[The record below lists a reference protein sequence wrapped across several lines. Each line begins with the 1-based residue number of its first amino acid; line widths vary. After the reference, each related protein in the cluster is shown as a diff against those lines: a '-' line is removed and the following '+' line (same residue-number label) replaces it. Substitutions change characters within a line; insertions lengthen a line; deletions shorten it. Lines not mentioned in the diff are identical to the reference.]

1 LKDAL
6 WSQTENTDWAE
17 DKLVFTN
24 DVAITGELD
33 DMVTQG
39 YLEAHC
45 GPREINTAKK
55 RKSLRE
61 DVYLDRVEARKKCL
75 DALNEL
81 RKAIYEA
88 THVELD
94 KKKVNQFFGHVNPSG
109 MPKNYK
115 EKLVTAF
122 SKKKCPKARCY
133 AGKDSDKELTT
144 SFSSLSDAE
153 IQLQFLADVVYLQ
166 RVAAMNLL
174 DEFGFKDAPRK
185 KVGVDLTVIPPKLG
199 EVPPVPK
206 TDNPSSFDAGSVM
219 YQKTWEDYVNSLN
232 AIPPIGLDKSTLG
245 AALKDA
251 TVGTI
256 KNKYFNG
263 ANSDW
268 NVFKSFQ
275 EKKTWGEGKKGQI
288 LFAADS
294 KTYALQNKQFG
305 EIEVLKPT
313 LNGLEAKDEN
323 DAIDGFLKEIKK
335 CLLKL

>member
-1 LKDAL
+1 VFEKIAPAIEYLFVNYRTKYDQCISKKQAYDEAVTELSYLSNCTEYPVPAPCKTYNDLKDAL

-17 DKLVFTN
+17 DKLKFTN

-144 SFSSLSDAE
+144 SLKSADNFSM
-153 IQLQFLADVVYLQ
+153 V
-166 RVAAMNLL
+166 
-174 DEFGFKDAPRK
+174 
-185 KVGVDLTVIPPKLG
+185 
-199 EVPPVPK
+199 
-206 TDNPSSFDAGSVM
+206 
-219 YQKTWEDYVNSLN
+219 
-232 AIPPIGLDKSTLG
+232 
-245 AALKDA
+245 
-251 TVGTI
+251 
-256 KNKYFNG
+256 
-263 ANSDW
+263 
-268 NVFKSFQ
+268 
-275 EKKTWGEGKKGQI
+275 
-288 LFAADS
+288 
-294 KTYALQNKQFG
+294 
-305 EIEVLKPT
+305 
-313 LNGLEAKDEN
+313 
-323 DAIDGFLKEIKK
+323 
-335 CLLKL
+335 